1 MCAVE
6 NPQLNAAVSFEEA
19 QYKYTQVAGE
29 LAAHTL
35 RVAYKDHQNRGE
47 NKGIVGRP
55 KVN

>member
-6 NPQLNAAVSFEEA
+6 NPQLNAAVLFEEA
-19 QYKYTQVAGE
+19 QYKYTQGAGE